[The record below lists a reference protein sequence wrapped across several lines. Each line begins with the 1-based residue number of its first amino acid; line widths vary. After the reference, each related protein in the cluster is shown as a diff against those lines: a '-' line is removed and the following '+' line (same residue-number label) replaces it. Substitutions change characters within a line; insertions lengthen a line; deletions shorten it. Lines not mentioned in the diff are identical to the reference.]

1 MPLYNERSITDTI
14 DKTHYERAHRIEIHN
29 PLNGVPKLVM
39 RTSWVE
45 KDNET
50 GVETQQESYRVLED
64 LYVPDEVFDVLDSD
78 GNVVGQ
84 ADHATLM
91 GMLYGLFFHV
101 AAKEDS

>member
-14 DKTHYERAHRIEIHN
+14 DKTRYERAHRIEIHN

-39 RTSWVE
+39 LTSWVE

-64 LYVPDEVFDVLDSD
+64 LYVPDEVFDVLDSN

-84 ADHATLM
+84 TNHAALM
-91 GMLYGLFFHV
+91 GILYGLFFHV
-101 AAKEDS
+101 ASREDS